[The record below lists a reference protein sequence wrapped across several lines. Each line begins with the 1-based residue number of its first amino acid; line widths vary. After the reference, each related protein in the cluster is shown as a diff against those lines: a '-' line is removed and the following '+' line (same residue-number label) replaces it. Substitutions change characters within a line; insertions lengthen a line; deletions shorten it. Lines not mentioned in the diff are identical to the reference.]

1 MATIVTRQAKG
12 LPLTWVEAD
21 ANFTNLN
28 TYKLESLSQD
38 LAPSLGG
45 NLDTTNK
52 TIQSSTGNV
61 TVADTLSAYAL
72 QIDTTQT
79 IANEIGKLTWDDGN
93 GTFQFNLKGNN
104 VTLQIGQEEVIRVYN
119 GTGSTLVDGQ
129 IVYITGS
136 QGNRLTVGLASASS
150 EVGSSV
156 TIGMVTETILSGA
169 EGFITTSGVV
179 NGLNTLGLTEGAA
192 LWLSTSAG
200 QYTTTKPTAPNH
212 GVLIGYVVRAHA
224 SAGSIFVKI
233 QNGYEIDELHNVL
246 ISSIT
251 NGDVLKYDSA
261 TTTWKNV
268 PQGSLQTSI
277 VQTPTYA
284 ANKTID
290 WTQGNIARITLT
302 GNIAITNSN
311 AYDGQKLLLELK
323 QDGVGG
329 RTVSFT
335 SETRFGTDIT
345 GITLTTTANK
355 TDRIGLIYNA
365 TDLKYDII
373 ALVKGF

>member
-1 MATIVTRQAKG
+1 MTTVYTRSG
-12 LPLTWVEAD
+12 LGHALTWQNMD
-21 ANFTNLN
+21 DNINNLN

-45 NLDTTNK
+45 NLDVGNQ

-79 IANEIGKLTWDDGN
+79 IATGVGKLTWDSAN
-93 GTFQFNLKGNN
+93 GTLQLGLLGGN
-104 VTLQIGQEEVIRVYN
+104 VQLQIGQESVMYVYN
-119 GTGSTLVDGQ
+119 ASGSTLNDGEV
-129 IVYITGS
+129 VYVTGA
-136 QGNRLTVGLASASS
+136 QGNTLSVTRASASS
-150 EVGSSV
+150 EAASSV
-156 TIGMVTETILSGA
+156 TIGMVTEPIAAGA
-169 EGFITTSGVV
+169 RGFITTSGIV
-179 NGLNTLGLTEGAA
+179 NGLNTLGLTEGTAV
-192 LWLSTSAG
+192 WLSTTAG
-200 QYTTTKPTAPNH
+200 QYSTTRPSAPNH

-224 SAGSIFVKI
+224 SVGSIFVHI

-246 ISSIT
+246 VSSIT

-365 TDLKYDII
+365 TDLKYDVI
-373 ALVKGF
+373 AFVRGF